1 MTQAAESS
9 PPRLPGRSF
18 AIIFGVSIATAL
30 GNTGMQSVLPAIGR
44 SIGFPDYLVAA
55 IFSLSALLWAFSSPV
70 WARLSDQRGR
80 KPLMMIGL
88 AGFMVSMICCGLVV
102 GAGVRHLAPTLMI
115 FVLFLLSRALF
126 GLFGAASNPATQ
138 AYVAERTLREERTEA
153 MAGLAGA
160 FGLGTIIGPAVA
172 PLFVLPIVGL
182 AGPMFA
188 FAIIAAIMMF
198 IVARYLPEAKGDP
211 TPSTDTP
218 EPNDPEPPVGK
229 PPSLFKDPRLTP
241 FLVYGFLIAACQTA
255 QGQTLGFL
263 IIDKLHMSPLR
274 AQGFT
279 AVAMMAGAVAGL
291 LAQWGLIRMFRMTPR
306 DLLRWGAGIAAL
318 ANVIVAFSPS
328 YSAVVMG
335 YALSSLGYGFCR
347 PGFTAGASLAVSQR
361 EQARAAGAI
370 AAVNGVNVVVA
381 PLFVLLYGASHPAPF
396 LVNAAILA
404 GLLVLALRSGVLSRA
419 GNTPTTENDAALSS
433 LERNQEGVSV

>member
-1 MTQAAESS
+1 
-9 PPRLPGRSF
+9 
-18 AIIFGVSIATAL
+18 
-30 GNTGMQSVLPAIGR
+30 
-44 SIGFPDYLVAA
+44 
-55 IFSLSALLWAFSSPV
+55 
-70 WARLSDQRGR
+70 
-80 KPLMMIGL
+80 
-88 AGFMVSMICCGLVV
+88 
-102 GAGVRHLAPTLMI
+102 
-115 FVLFLLSRALF
+115 
-126 GLFGAASNPATQ
+126 
-138 AYVAERTLREERTEA
+138 
-153 MAGLAGA
+153 
-160 FGLGTIIGPAVA
+160 
-172 PLFVLPIVGL
+172 
-182 AGPMFA
+182 
-188 FAIIAAIMMF
+188 
-198 IVARYLPEAKGDP
+198 
-211 TPSTDTP
+211 
-218 EPNDPEPPVGK
+218 
-229 PPSLFKDPRLTP
+229 
-241 FLVYGFLIAACQTA
+241 
-255 QGQTLGFL
+255 
-263 IIDKLHMSPLR
+263 MSPLR

-361 EQARAAGAI
+361 DQARAAGAI

-404 GLLVLALRSGVLSRA
+404 CLLVLALRSGVLSRA
-419 GNTPTTENDAALSS
+419 GDAPTTENDAALSS

>member
-1 MTQAAESS
+1 MPEGDRAE
-9 PPRLPGRSF
+9 PRLPAKSF

-44 SIGFPDYLVAA
+44 SIGFPDFLVAA

-70 WARLSDQRGR
+70 WARLSDRMGR
-80 KPLMMIGL
+80 KPLMILGL
-88 AGFMVSMICCGLVV
+88 AGFMVSMICCGVVV
-102 GAGVRHLAPTLMI
+102 GAGVRHLAPLVVI

-138 AYVAERTLREERTEA
+138 AYVAERTSREERTQA

-160 FGLGTIIGPAVA
+160 FGLGTVIGPAVA
-172 PLFVLPIVGL
+172 PLFVFPVVGL

-188 FAIIAAIMMF
+188 FAVIALAMMG
-198 IVARYLPEAKGDP
+198 IVWRYLPEAAG
-211 TPSTDTP
+211 
-218 EPNDPEPPVGK
+218 
-229 PPSLFKDPRLTP
+229 PPSHPPPAVDEDHGQAGRPPSIFRDRRLTP
-241 FLVYGFLIAACQTA
+241 FLVYGFLVAACQTA

-291 LAQWGLIRMFRMTPR
+291 LAQWGLIRMFRMGPR
-306 DLLRWGAGIAAL
+306 DLLRWGAGVAAL
-318 ANVIVAFSPS
+318 ANVIVAFAPS

-347 PGFTAGASLAVSQR
+347 PGFTAGASLAVAQA

-396 LVNAAILA
+396 LVNAAILI
-404 GLLVLALRSGVLSRA
+404 GLLALAMRSPVLSRA
-419 GNTPTTENDAALSS
+419 GDAPTTEDETALSS